1 MDHSRAPVLE
11 ALGAYHEEGRL
22 AFTPPGHKQGR
33 GADPRVRAALGDALF
48 RADVLATAGLD
59 DRRST
64 GEVLLQ
70 AEELMADAVHADLAY
85 FSTCGS
91 SLSVKAAMLA
101 VAGPGERLLIGRD
114 VHKSVAAGLILSGV
128 HPVWVDPEWDRSLHF
143 AHPPSARAYAKAF
156 AEHPEAAGA
165 LVTSPT
171 PYGGC
176 ADLAGA
182 VQACHERGRPLIVD
196 EAWGAHLP
204 FHPRL
209 PAWAMDAGADLCV
222 TSVHKTGAGLEQGSV
237 YHVQG
242 DLVDPVKLRAR
253 ADLVGTTS
261 PSVLVYAALDGWRRQ
276 MVEHGRELFDHALR
290 LAATTRQRIGL
301 IPGLRLYGRSEYC
314 ALHRAADF
322 DPLQLVVDLAGLRT
336 DGYQAADWLR
346 AHHRMD
352 LHLAD
357 HRRISAQLSLAD
369 DRHTVSALVD
379 ALRDLVDH
387 VGELRPAAEIDV
399 PDPADLRL
407 EQALTPREAFFGA
420 AEAIP
425 VTRAAGRIAAEVLT
439 PYPPGVP
446 AALPGERL
454 SREVVEYLRT
464 GVAAGMVVPD
474 AADGTL
480 DTLRVVV

>member
-1 MDHSRAPVLE
+1 MDHSRAPVLD
-11 ALGAYHEEGRL
+11 ALGDYHEEGRL
-22 AFTPPGHKQGR
+22 SYAPPGHKQGR
-33 GADPRVRAALGDALF
+33 GADPRVRAVLGDALF
-48 RADVLATAGLD
+48 RADVAVAGLD

-64 GEVLLQ
+64 GRVLQ
-70 AEELMADAVHADLAY
+70 RAEELMADAVHADLTY

-114 VHKSVAAGLILSGV
+114 VHKSVASGLILSGV
-128 HPVWVDPEWDRSLHF
+128 HPVWVDPEWDPQLHF
-143 AHPPSARAYAKAF
+143 AHPPSARAFAKAF

-176 ADLAGA
+176 ADLTGI
-182 VQACHERGRPLIVD
+182 VRACHERRVPLIVD

-209 PAWAMDAGADLCV
+209 PTWAMDVGADLGV
-222 TSVHKTGAGLEQGSV
+222 TSVHKAGAGLEQSSV
-237 YHVQG
+237 SHLQG
-242 DLVDPVKLRAR
+242 DLVDPAKLRAR
-253 ADLVGTTS
+253 ADLLGTTS
-261 PSVLVYAALDGWRRQ
+261 PSVLVYAALDGWRRH
-276 MVEHGRELFDHALR
+276 MVEHGRELYDHALR

-301 IPGLRLYGRSEYC
+301 IPGLRLYGRSQFC
-314 ALHRAADF
+314 AMHRAADF
-322 DPLQLVVDLAGLRT
+322 DPLQLVIDLAALRT

-357 HRRISAQLSLAD
+357 HRRIGAQLTVAD
-369 DRHTVSALVD
+369 GRDTVDALVV

-387 VGELRPAAEIDV
+387 VGELRPAAAIDV

-407 EQALTPREAFFGA
+407 DQVLTPREAFFGDS
-420 AEAIP
+420 EAVP
-425 VTRAAGRIAAEVLT
+425 VEHAAGRIAAEVLT

-446 AALPGERL
+446 VALPGELLDRAVVDYL
-454 SREVVEYLRT
+454 SS

-474 AADGTL
+474 AADDSL
-480 DTLRVVV
+480 ETLRVVAA